1 MKKFRIIRAGLL
13 CLFLL
18 LTAVLA
24 ADLAAEEKELDEG
37 EKLAWLEEHVYMVA
51 LSFWGEWW

>member
-24 ADLAAEEKELDEG
+24 ADLAAEEKELDEE
-37 EKLAWLEEHVYMVA
+37 EKLAGLEDH
-51 LSFWGEWW
+51 L